1 MKMIYM
7 SHPFTGNEEKN
18 REAARE
24 SQIGLVKS
32 NPGACIINPIDLFA
46 GMFAGGPNG
55 YTKILACCL
64 EVLGRCDM
72 IVMCKGWEKSTGCR
86 AERAFAIQKG
96 IEMVDA

>member
-72 IVMCKGWEKSTGCR
+72 IFMCTGWKSSAGCK
-86 AERAFAIQKG
+86 AELALALQKG
-96 IEMVDA
+96 IEVAYD